1 PRNFPSTMPNP
12 PIIPPKKPINPKAR
26 GVSVDNMPRE
36 NPADRE
42 SKLTLKE
49 ETSIPHRL
57 VTEYVDAPASRRL
70 LHNIFPPRKHNKPPP
85 THTATS
91 PTKPFIFLPRVMPAK
106 GIRTCMMPIAPL
118 IANNRCVT
126 IPFIPRPIPREKASM
141 PSAKAIMIKVINCPH
156 WGNVNSMTLPP
167 HPACLHMDMLRRK
180 KKEPRPPMGAG
191 PSPPSSRNGTET
203 DIQPRPLLAA
213 RKRPLPAVVKK
224 IRWKTASP
232 WPPSPGGA
240 FSRGGRTGH
249 RPSPFVVP
257 GRPAASSAFSPSNPQ
272 KNGPARHGAPPAGMT
287 PCEEITDLRRG

>member
-1 PRNFPSTMPNP
+1 MPNP

-57 VTEYVDAPASRRL
+57 VTESVDAPASRRL

-106 GIRTCMMPIAPL
+106 RIRTCMMPLAAL

-126 IPFIPRPIPREKASM
+126 VAFMPRPIPRETPSR
-141 PSAKAIMIKVINCPH
+141 PSAQAVMFKVLNGPP
-156 WGNVNSMTLPP
+156 WGNVSFMTLL
-167 HPACLHMDMLRRK
+167 HQPACLHMDMIRSK
-180 KKEPRPPMGAG
+180 KKEP
-191 PSPPSSRNGTET
+191 
-203 DIQPRPLLAA
+203 
-213 RKRPLPAVVKK
+213 
-224 IRWKTASP
+224 
-232 WPPSPGGA
+232 
-240 FSRGGRTGH
+240 
-249 RPSPFVVP
+249 
-257 GRPAASSAFSPSNPQ
+257 
-272 KNGPARHGAPPAGMT
+272 
-287 PCEEITDLRRG
+287 